1 MVSGANRIVFGA
13 LTTVTVVVLLFGYR
27 TSTEGPENTAL
38 PAALAPTQTTDGSVT
53 DGSTSG
59 AESGDGS
66 EPSTGAGSGT
76 SGSRQTSAST
86 VTGDV
91 EQTQWGPVQ
100 VELTIA
106 GGKITDVAVP
116 TYPNGNGRDAE
127 INSYA
132 LPQLV
137 QETLSAQSAN
147 IDMVS
152 GATVTSDG
160 YLRSL
165 QSALDKAGL

>member
-1 MVSGANRIVFGA
+1 MVTQPVRGANRIVFW
-13 LTTVTVVVLLFGYR
+13 LLSTVTVVVLLFGYH
-27 TSTEGPENTAL
+27 T
-38 PAALAPTQTTDGSVT
+38 
-53 DGSTSG
+53 STSG
-59 AESGDGS
+59 PTASARASAIAPATPVPSPAASDAES
-66 EPSTGAGSGT
+66 STANAAT
-76 SGSRQTSAST
+76 TT
-86 VTGDV
+86 VTGDQ
-91 EQTQWGPVQ
+91 EQTEWGPVQ

-116 TYPNGNGRDAE
+116 VYPDGNRRDAE

-137 QETLSAQSAN
+137 QETISAQSAN

-160 YLRSL
+160 YVRSL